1 MSNKQLLSNYLKVE
15 FPVIMAPMFLVSS
28 VKMVIE
34 AMKCGIAG
42 VIPSL
47 NYRTDDALGD
57 ALDDLNT
64 FSKSKSNKGTY
75 GINLIVQSSNL
86 RLEKDLEV
94 CVQKKVPFYITSLG
108 SPEIVI
114 ERAKEYGAIVFSDVT
129 NLKHA
134 KRVYD
139 LGVDGFIAVG
149 DDAGG
154 HSGTE
159 SNNTLVPSLLKN
171 FPEKP
176 VIAAGGIANAKGIA
190 SMLSLGA
197 VGVSIGTL
205 FIASDEAP
213 VSNEYKEAIIS
224 SGREDIVM
232 TLRLSG
238 APVSIINTPF
248 YKGLKKADE
257 ERKNTKGIDST
268 AESKMETMNKGIR
281 MLEKSIK
288 PGNYNNLWVAG
299 KSVEMINLIKP
310 VAKIIETLKDE
321 FQNVWNF
328 KCEDP

>member
-1 MSNKQLLSNYLKVE
+1 MSNKHILSNYLNIE
-15 FPVIMAPMFLVSS
+15 FPVIMAPMFLVSN
-28 VKMVIE
+28 VRIVIE
-34 AMKCGIAG
+34 AMKYGIAG

-47 NYRTDDALGD
+47 NYRTDNELGN
-57 ALDDLNT
+57 ALDELNT
-64 FSKSKSNKGTY
+64 FNKSKNNKGTY
-75 GINLIVQSSNL
+75 GINLIVQASNL
-86 RLEKDLEV
+86 RLEQDLEI
-94 CVQKKVPFYITSLG
+94 CVRKKVPFYITSLG

-114 ERAKEYGAIVFSDVT
+114 KRAKEYGAIVFSDVT

-171 FPEKP
+171 FPDKP
-176 VIAAGGIANAKGIA
+176 VIAAGGIANGKGIA

-205 FIASDEAP
+205 FIASDESP
-213 VSNEYKEAIIS
+213 VSNEYKEAILR
-224 SGREDIVM
+224 SGIEDIVM
-232 TLRLSG
+232 TSSLSG

-248 YKGLKKADE
+248 YKGLKKADKE
-257 ERKNTKGIDST
+257 QKNTKGIAST
-268 AESKMETMNKGIR
+268 VESKMETMKKGIR
-281 MLEKSIK
+281 MLEKSIE

-299 KSVEMINLIKP
+299 KSVESINSIKP
-310 VAKIIETLKDE
+310 VAEIIKTLKEE
-321 FQNVWNF
+321 FLNA
-328 KCEDP
+328 

>member
-1 MSNKQLLSNYLKVE
+1 
-15 FPVIMAPMFLVSS
+15 
-28 VKMVIE
+28 
-34 AMKCGIAG
+34 
-42 VIPSL
+42 
-47 NYRTDDALGD
+47 
-57 ALDDLNT
+57 
-64 FSKSKSNKGTY
+64 
-75 GINLIVQSSNL
+75 
-86 RLEKDLEV
+86 
-94 CVQKKVPFYITSLG
+94 
-108 SPEIVI
+108 
-114 ERAKEYGAIVFSDVT
+114 
-129 NLKHA
+129 
-134 KRVYD
+134 
-139 LGVDGFIAVG
+139 
-149 DDAGG
+149 
-154 HSGTE
+154 

-171 FPEKP
+171 FPDKP

-213 VSNEYKEAIIS
+213 VSKEYKEAIIS

-232 TLRLSG
+232 TSRLSG

-299 KSVEMINLIKP
+299 KSVETINLIKP

-321 FQNVWNF
+321 FQNV
-328 KCEDP
+328 